1 MLFPTNNLVTTEE
14 AQQDFSKITRIVDEC
29 GSVVIY
35 KNNVP
40 CYILTE
46 LGQDDCFPAEDDEVI
61 QASTRLMEQ
70 NKESY
75 EVLAQ

>member
-14 AQQDFSKITRIVDEC
+14 AQQDFAKIPRIVDEC

-46 LGQDDCFPAEDDEVI
+46 LGQDDLIPAEDGEVM
-61 QASTRLMEQ
+61 QVSARLMEQ
-70 NKESY
+70 NKEAY

>member
-14 AQQDFSKITRIVDEC
+14 AQQDFAKIARIVDEC

-46 LGQDDCFPAEDDEVI
+46 LGQDDLIPAEDDEVM
-61 QASTRLMEQ
+61 QVSARLMEQ
-70 NKESY
+70 NKEAY

>member
-14 AQQDFSKITRIVDEC
+14 AQQDFAKIARIVDEC

-46 LGQDDCFPAEDDEVI
+46 LGQDDLIPTEDGEVM
-61 QASTRLMEQ
+61 QVSARLMEQ
-70 NKESY
+70 NKEAY

>member
-14 AQQDFSKITRIVDEC
+14 AQQDFAKITRIVDEC

-46 LGQDDCFPAEDDEVI
+46 LGQDDLIPAEDGEVM
-61 QASTRLMEQ
+61 QVSARLMEQ
-70 NKESY
+70 NKEAY

>member
-14 AQQDFSKITRIVDEC
+14 AQQDFAKITRIVDEC

-46 LGQDDCFPAEDDEVI
+46 LGQDDLIPTEDGEVM
-61 QASTRLMEQ
+61 QVSARLMEQ
-70 NKESY
+70 NKEAY

>member
-14 AQQDFSKITRIVDEC
+14 AQQDFAKIARIVDEC

-46 LGQDDCFPAEDDEVI
+46 LGQDDLIPAEDSEVM
-61 QASTRLMEQ
+61 QVSARLMEQ
-70 NKESY
+70 NKEAY

>member
-14 AQQDFSKITRIVDEC
+14 AQQDFAKITRIVDEC

-46 LGQDDCFPAEDDEVI
+46 LGQDDLIPAEDDEVM
-61 QASTRLMEQ
+61 QASARLMEQ

>member
-14 AQQDFSKITRIVDEC
+14 AQQDFAKITRIVDEC

-46 LGQDDCFPAEDDEVI
+46 LGQDDLIPAEDDEVM
-61 QASTRLMEQ
+61 QVSARLMEQ
-70 NKESY
+70 NKEAY

>member
-14 AQQDFSKITRIVDEC
+14 AQQDFAKITRIVDEC

-46 LGQDDCFPAEDDEVI
+46 LGQDDLIPTEDGEGMQVS
-61 QASTRLMEQ
+61 ARLMEQ
-70 NKESY
+70 NKEAY

>member
-14 AQQDFSKITRIVDEC
+14 AQQDFAKITRIVDEC

-46 LGQDDCFPAEDDEVI
+46 LGQDDLIPAEDSEVM
-61 QASTRLMEQ
+61 QVSARLMEQ
-70 NKESY
+70 NKEAY

>member
-14 AQQDFSKITRIVDEC
+14 AQQDFAKIARIVDEC

-46 LGQDDCFPAEDDEVI
+46 LGQDDLIPAEDGEVM
-61 QASTRLMEQ
+61 QVSARLMEQ
-70 NKESY
+70 NKEAY